1 MKKTKGIILAGGT
14 GSRMYPITKVYSKQL
29 IMVYDKPM
37 IYYPL
42 STLIMAGIQQV
53 LIISNEETIPMY
65 KQLFSEGSHLG
76 MSIQYE
82 IQKAPKGIAEVFII
96 GKEFIGE
103 DQVIIILGDNIF
115 YGYLNFLR
123 DAIEE
128 NRGGTIFGYY
138 VKDPERYGVV
148 DFDAKGNVISLEEK
162 PKKPKSNF
170 AIPGLY
176 IYDNQVVE
184 IAKNLYPSDRGEL
197 EITDVNKEYLKQ
209 GKLSVKKIGRGIAWL
224 DTGTPESLLDASNF
238 IAAIEQR
245 QGLKIGCIEEAAYRM
260 KFLELNQLQSLI
272 DTLPTSNYKEYLEI
286 MKNEKLKKNKDKLE

>member
-65 KQLFSEGSHLG
+65 KQLFSDGSHLG

-286 MKNEKLKKNKDKLE
+286 MKNEKLKKNKDK

>member
-14 GSRMYPITKVYSKQL
+14 GSRMYPITEVYSKQL

-65 KQLFSEGSHLG
+65 KQLFSDGSHLG

-82 IQKAPKGIAEVFII
+82 IQEAPKGIAEVFII
-96 GKEFIGE
+96 GKEFIDE

-286 MKNEKLKKNKDKLE
+286 MKNEKLKKNKDK

>member
-14 GSRMYPITKVYSKQL
+14 GSRMYPITEVYSKQL

-65 KQLFSEGSHLG
+65 KQLFSDGSHLG

-286 MKNEKLKKNKDKLE
+286 MKNEKLKKNKDK